1 MKRLDFTKT
10 EKADLLKAVRD
21 LSFMLALYSEEDRME
36 DAMTQKVRAELRPLV
51 EDAFSLRDKVEKIL
65 EQV

>member
-10 EKADLLKAVRD
+10 EKGDLIKAARD
-21 LSFMLALYSEEDRME
+21 LAFMLALYSEEDKME
-36 DAMTQKVRAELRPLV
+36 DAMTQRVRAELRPLV
-51 EDAFSLRDKVEKIL
+51 DDAFDIRDKVEKIL